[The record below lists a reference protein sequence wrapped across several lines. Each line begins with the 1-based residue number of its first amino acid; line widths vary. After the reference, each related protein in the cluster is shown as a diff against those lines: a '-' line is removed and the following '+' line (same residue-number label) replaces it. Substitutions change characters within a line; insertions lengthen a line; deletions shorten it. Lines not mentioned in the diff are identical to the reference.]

1 MGDHFRLSLVLPH
14 SILSLLCS
22 KTLTVKIMRKM
33 LGYMCML
40 NYMYVGK
47 QSRHISMCACLWY
60 GHKALRLTCKIH
72 LTFLYLFV
80 TEIKTLERLK
90 YERLV
95 FVWACRTKQCEFSTY
110 INYSS
115 LCLWHSGKMSEKVS
129 YFTRT
134 RWKSVNV
141 SWIPSE
147 RLSASVTGKVLQDSH
162 CADST
167 YFWMATKHLRR
178 T

>member
-90 YERLV
+90 YECFLFGHAGQNSANFRRILITLV
-95 FVWACRTKQCEFSTY
+95 YVFDIAAKCR
-110 INYSS
+110 
-115 LCLWHSGKMSEKVS
+115 
-129 YFTRT
+129 R
-134 RWKSVNV
+134 KSVILQEHGENLWTYLEFPANV
-141 SWIPSE
+141 LVQVWRVKFCKIHTVQI
-147 RLSASVTGKVLQDSH
+147 RLIFEWQPNI
-162 CADST
+162 
-167 YFWMATKHLRR
+167 
-178 T
+178 